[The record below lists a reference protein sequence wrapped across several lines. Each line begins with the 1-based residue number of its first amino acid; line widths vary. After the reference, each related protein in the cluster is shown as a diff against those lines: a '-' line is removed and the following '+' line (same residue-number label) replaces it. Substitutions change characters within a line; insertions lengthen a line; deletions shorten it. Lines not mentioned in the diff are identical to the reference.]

1 MPDVDGAPLP
11 HTESVGAAH
20 RLEVASKPPLE
31 PPLDLGRLSRWLAG
45 RLPGAAQAVSL
56 QKLRGGQSNPTF
68 ILQSGGKRWVLRKR
82 PPGEL
87 LPSAHQIDREHR
99 VMAALA
105 HTDVPVPAMR
115 LFCDDPEVIGTPFY
129 VMDYLEG
136 RVLPSAALAEV
147 PRGQR
152 AAHFEAMSD
161 TLARLHLVD
170 VAAVGLTD
178 FGKPG
183 DYFARQL
190 ARWTRQTEASPGA
203 RIPAMD
209 WLIEWLPRNLPADR
223 STALTHGDFR
233 IDNLV
238 FHPVE
243 PRVIGVLDWELSTLG
258 HPLADAAYACLV
270 WHLPPGELKLSG
282 LAGIDL
288 AAEGLP
294 SEQDFLAR
302 YCARTGREAI
312 SGWSF
317 YLAFSLFRLAA
328 IAQGI
333 AARAAQGN
341 ASASDAAQVGAL
353 AADLAARGKAL
364 AAG

>member
-1 MPDVDGAPLP
+1 MPDVEGAPAP
-11 HTESVGAAH
+11 HTRSAGVLH
-20 RLEVASKPPLE
+20 
-31 PPLDLGRLSRWLAG
+31 PLDEARLSRWLSG
-45 RLPGAAQAVSL
+45 RLPGVASAISL
-56 QKLRGGQSNPTF
+56 RQLSGGQSNPTF
-68 ILQSGGKRWVLRKR
+68 LLLSGGQRWVLRKR
-82 PPGEL
+82 PAGAL
-87 LPSAHQIDREHR
+87 QPSAHQIDREYR

-105 HTDVPVPAMR
+105 RAGFPVPAMR

-136 RVLPSAALAEV
+136 RVLRGAALPEV
-147 PRGQR
+147 PREQR
-152 AAHFEAMSD
+152 AAHYQAMSD
-161 TLARLHLVD
+161 ALARLHLVD
-170 VAAVGLTD
+170 VAAVGLAG

-190 ARWTRQTEASPGA
+190 ARWTRQTEASSGP
-203 RIPAMD
+203 RIPALD
-209 WLIEWLPRNLPADR
+209 WLIEWLPRNLPEDR
-223 STALTHGDFR
+223 AATVLTHGDFR

-238 FHPVE
+238 FHPTL
-243 PRVIGVLDWELSTLG
+243 PQIIGVLDWELSTLG
-258 HPLADAAYACLV
+258 HPLADAAYACLA

-282 LAGIDL
+282 IAGLDL
-288 AAEGLP
+288 AALGLP

-302 YCARTGREAI
+302 YCARTGRGAI

-333 AARAAQGN
+333 AERAARGN
-341 ASASDAAQVGAL
+341 ANASDAAQVGAL

>member
-1 MPDVDGAPLP
+1 MPHLDGAPVP
-11 HTESVGAAH
+11 HTESVGATH
-20 RLEVASKPPLE
+20 RL
-31 PPLDLGRLSRWLAG
+31 DLSRLSRWLAG
-45 RLPGAAQAVSL
+45 RLPGVASAISL
-56 QKLRGGQSNPTF
+56 RQFSGGQSNPTF
-68 ILQSGGKRWVLRKR
+68 LLQSGGLRWVLRKR
-82 PPGEL
+82 PSGAL
-87 LPSAHQIDREHR
+87 LPSAHQIDREYR

-129 VMDYLEG
+129 VMSYLEG
-136 RVLPSAALAEV
+136 RVLRSASLAEV
-147 PRGQR
+147 PREQR
-152 AAHFEAMSD
+152 AAHYQAMSD

-170 VAAVGLTD
+170 VAAAGLAG

-190 ARWTRQTEASPGA
+190 ARWARQTEASPGP

-209 WLIEWLPRNLPADR
+209 WLIEWLPRNVPEDR
-223 STALTHGDFR
+223 ATALTHGDFR

-238 FHPVE
+238 FHPAL
-243 PRVIGVLDWELSTLG
+243 PQIIGVLDWELSTLG
-258 HPLADAAYACLV
+258 HPLADAAYACLA

-282 LAGIDL
+282 LAGLDL
-288 AAEGLP
+288 AALGIP

-302 YCARTGREAI
+302 YCARTGRKAI

-328 IAQGI
+328 IAHGI

-341 ASASDAAQVGAL
+341 ASSSDAARVGAL